1 MSQSVLPVSETDR
14 VDASPTL
21 TFEEYLVYEGEPDV
35 LYELHKGKLI
45 PMAAATALHA
55 SICEFLVYI
64 LQRYLAEHNLDLV
77 AKTNVGVRTEDNSS
91 RIPDVIV
98 CTQSLWEQLL
108 ARPGAGVFDLDE
120 TPVLIV
126 EVVSQNE
133 RQDYVTKRAEYEN
146 AGVLEYWMADPKPN
160 RIRVR
165 VATLPENETAY
176 EQANFVP
183 GQNIVSLQFPDLVL
197 SVDQILSPPL
207 VEDLIRQEQSR
218 LQQADR
224 LAARLREMGIDPD
237 SI

>member
-21 TFEEYLVYEGEPDV
+21 TFAEYLVYEGEPDV
-35 LYELHKGKLI
+35 LYELHRGKLI
-45 PMAAATALHA
+45 PMAATALHA

-77 AKTNVGVRTEDNSS
+77 AKTNVGVRTEENSS

-160 RIRVR
+160 RTRVR
-165 VATLPENETAY
+165 VVTLPENETAY
-176 EQANFVP
+176 EQTNFVP

>member
-21 TFEEYLVYEGEPDV
+21 TFAEYLVYEGEPDV
-35 LYELHKGKLI
+35 LYELHRGKLI
-45 PMAAATALHA
+45 PMPAATALHA

-77 AKTNVGVRTEDNSS
+77 AKTNVGVRTEENSS

-146 AGVLEYWMADPKPN
+146 AGVPEYWMADPKSN
-160 RIRVR
+160 RTRVR
-165 VATLPENETAY
+165 VLTLPENETAY

-197 SVDQILSPPL
+197 SVDDILSPPL

>member
-21 TFEEYLVYEGEPDV
+21 TFAEYLVYEGEPDV
-35 LYELHKGKLI
+35 LYELHRGKLI
-45 PMAAATALHA
+45 PMPAATALHA

-77 AKTNVGVRTEDNSS
+77 AKTNVGVRTEENSS

-108 ARPGAGVFDLDE
+108 ARPGAGVFDLEE

-146 AGVLEYWMADPKPN
+146 AGVPEYWMADPKSN
-160 RIRVR
+160 RTRVR
-165 VATLPENETAY
+165 VLTLPENETAY
-176 EQANFVP
+176 DQANFVP

-197 SVDQILSPPL
+197 SVDDILSPPL
-207 VEDLIRQEQSR
+207 VEDLIKEEYQRTE
-218 LQQADR
+218 R

>member
-21 TFEEYLVYEGEPDV
+21 TFAEYLVYEGEPDV
-35 LYELHKGKLI
+35 LYELHRGKLI

-77 AKTNVGVRTEDNSS
+77 AKTNVGVRTEENSS

-165 VATLPENETAY
+165 VATLPENEIGRA
-176 EQANFVP
+176 
-183 GQNIVSLQFPDLVL
+183 SC
-197 SVDQILSPPL
+197 
-207 VEDLIRQEQSR
+207 
-218 LQQADR
+218 
-224 LAARLREMGIDPD
+224 RERV
-237 SI
+237 

>member
-21 TFEEYLVYEGEPDV
+21 TFAEYLVYEGEPDV
-35 LYELHKGKLI
+35 IYELHRGKLI
-45 PMAAATALHA
+45 PMAAATALRA

-64 LQRYLAEHNLDLV
+64 LQHYLAERNLDLV
-77 AKTNVGVRTEDNSS
+77 AKTNVGVRTEENSS

-126 EVVSQNE
+126 EVVSENE

-146 AGVLEYWMADPKPN
+146 AGVPEYWMADPKPN
-160 RIRVR
+160 RNRVR
-165 VATLPENETAY
+165 IVSLPENETAY
-176 EQANFVP
+176 EQANFVR